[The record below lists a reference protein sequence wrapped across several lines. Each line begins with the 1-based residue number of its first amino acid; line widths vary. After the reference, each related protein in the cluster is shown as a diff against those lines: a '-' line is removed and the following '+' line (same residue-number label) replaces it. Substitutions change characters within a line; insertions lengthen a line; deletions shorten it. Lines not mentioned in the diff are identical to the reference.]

1 METPSP
7 SGVSFRKLDSAKS
20 EIRLLELQAAENIEE
35 PPVCRIVNVQL
46 TDKTEYVAISCL
58 SAETEQ
64 EPVILN
70 NKRILVPATLG
81 QVLRHVRAVFLDPAA
96 RPDRSRSPANSKE
109 KKGPPSWL
117 VQALKHVKSIFPESP
132 RGRFDEAGEGPLLVW
147 LEPFCVDRR
156 NPTETAQQLTHMA
169 MVYRSAQIVVGWLG
183 LKTELTDVALDVLQQ
198 VEAVFPPHF
207 GEPEDKL
214 HHPENYSPQ
223 HEWLRK
229 LEHLWEFGTD
239 GVYYSALQ
247 DFSARPLFH
256 RTWLIDEIATAR
268 YPAFLIGDRI
278 CSWKQVLVLNRM
290 LEEIS
295 NESAVFPAGLR
306 PVAQSWPLGTIYTM
320 LKHYEER
327 KRKENEEDHRNSAL
341 KQYEKRKRNEQAAQV
356 AGAGALAY
364 SEMKE
369 KARKGSVAASSSDAG
384 S

>member
-1 METPSP
+1 MEVPNT
-7 SGVSFRKLDSAKS
+7 SGITFRKLDSSKS
-20 EIRLLELQAAENIEE
+20 EIRLLELQPAETIDE
-35 PPVCRIVNVQL
+35 PPVCRIVNVPL

-64 EPVILN
+64 EPVVLN

-81 QVLRHVRAVFLDPAA
+81 QVLRHLRAVFLDPSA
-96 RPDRSRSPANSKE
+96 RPDRSFSSRE
-109 KKGPPSWL
+109 KKGPPTWL

-132 RGRFDEAGEGPLLVW
+132 KGRFDEAGQGPLLVW

-156 NPTETAQQLTHMA
+156 NAQETAQQLTHMA

-183 LKTELTDVALDVLQQ
+183 LKSELTDVALNVLQQ
-198 VEAVFPPHF
+198 VEAAFPPHF
-207 GEPEDKL
+207 GEPEDKIL
-214 HHPENYSPQ
+214 HPENYSPQ

-229 LEHLWEFGTD
+229 LEHLWEHGTD
-239 GVYYSALQ
+239 GVYYAALH

-256 RTWLIDEIATAR
+256 RTWLIDEIASAR

-278 CSWKQVLVLNRM
+278 VSWKQVIIINRM

-295 NESAVFPAGLR
+295 NESAVFPSGLR

-327 KRKENEEDHRNSAL
+327 KWKENEEDQRTSGL
-341 KQYEKRKRNEQAAQV
+341 KQYEQKKHREQAAQV
-356 AGAGALAY
+356 AGAGAQAH
-364 SEMKE
+364 SELQQ
-369 KARKGSVAASSSDAG
+369 KARKASVAAYSDSG